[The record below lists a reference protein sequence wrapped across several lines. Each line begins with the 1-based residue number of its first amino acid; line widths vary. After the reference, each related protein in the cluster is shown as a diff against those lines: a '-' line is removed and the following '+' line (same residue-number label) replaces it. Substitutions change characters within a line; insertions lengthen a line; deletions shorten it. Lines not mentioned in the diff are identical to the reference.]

1 MGRLLPLVLALVFLP
16 ECGQLCFAAAPS
28 KRDVAPQQNV
38 WTFGHSRDRNNPLW
52 RDANDADIIVNK
64 TKPGSASGKK
74 GAVDTS
80 GGIKRALDQAGGKAM
95 PKAAPNGVRAG
106 KPKDAPKGRGSV
118 GMSMVNE
125 SSAWKVA
132 PGEMKIDE
140 YMPRDRKHVVRAFAD
155 VKAGDD
161 LDIRV
166 GPELHLRDDSIGA
179 ENAHEKQP
187 DSSLGV
193 GMHFKFDF

>member
-1 MGRLLPLVLALVFLP
+1 MGKLLPLVLALVFLP
-16 ECGQLCFAAAPS
+16 VCGQWCLAAAPP
-28 KRDVAPQQNV
+28 KRDAAPQPNV

-52 RDANDADIIVNK
+52 RDVNDADIIVNK
-64 TKPGSASGKK
+64 TKPGAAIGKK

-80 GGIKRALDQAGGKAM
+80 GGIKRALDQAGVKAM
-95 PKAAPNGVRAG
+95 PKGGIAG
-106 KPKDAPKGRGSV
+106 KPKDAPKGHGSV
-118 GMSMVNE
+118 GMSMANE
-125 SSAWKVA
+125 SSAWKVS
-132 PGEMKIDE
+132 PDEMKIDE

-179 ENAHEKQP
+179 ESAHDKQP